1 MLGIGTARR
10 ATSFE
15 RTHSCIYELIDWL
28 SQARLTSI
36 PSREETHAAFAEI
49 WKKQGPTDPAYAA
62 DYLDLARNL
71 VDGLIEAGAGR
82 RFREAEPLAVDFAN
96 GRVVVEAAEIAERTD
111 GVIVVRRI
119 RSGHRGEKEFEK
131 LEYFLYQRAA
141 IERFGGRTVIE
152 AIHLTDNE
160 AVDVPPLSRT
170 QVANRV
176 KKTEILLDGING
188 GAFDPLPDAFTCP
201 RCPHFFICAA
211 TPKGDLDIS

>member
-1 MLGIGTARR
+1 MCSASAPRAG

-28 SQARLTSI
+28 SEARLTAT
-36 PSREETHAAFAEI
+36 PSREETHAAFDGYGR
-49 WKKQGPTDPAYAA
+49 QRGPTDPAYAA

-82 RFREAEPLAVDFAN
+82 RFREAEPLALDFAN
-96 GRVVVEAAEIAERTD
+96 GRVLVEAAEIAERAD

-141 IERFGGRTVIE
+141 IEHFGARTVVE

-160 AVDVPPLSRT
+160 AVDVPRLSTT
-170 QVANRV
+170 QVTNRR
-176 KKTEILLDGING
+176 KED
-188 GAFDPLPDAFTCP
+188 
-201 RCPHFFICAA
+201 
-211 TPKGDLDIS
+211 